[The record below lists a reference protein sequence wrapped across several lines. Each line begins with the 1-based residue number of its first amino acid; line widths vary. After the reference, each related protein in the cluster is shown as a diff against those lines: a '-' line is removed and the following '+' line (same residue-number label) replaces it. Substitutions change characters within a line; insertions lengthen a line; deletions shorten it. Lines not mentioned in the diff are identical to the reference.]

1 MHPANYHSIIRE
13 EGKPVAADK
22 IFLLLHSTTSIWHK
36 ISEKRQT
43 LLCHTLLFLF
53 FCSFSEWWSF
63 RHSPFPRKK
72 VTKKMFLFVLLQT
85 ERKPLTVRIFPQRR
99 RKSRTKLFRYLFC
112 YSSSVTRATNLQSHR
127 HFVHTMEAGRHGR
140 EKVGPTSNTSSFR
153 CGLPWQQRYQVR
165 RMERKLSAS
174 KKDRESSNISASS
187 NFANLF

>member
-1 MHPANYHSIIRE
+1 MSTLFWNVLFPTLFPHYVGGRNQAEKMHPANYHSIIRE

-85 ERKPLTVRIFPQRR
+85 ERKPLTVRIFPQRQEELDKTFSLFVLLLFFSNQGYQPPEPQTFR
-99 RKSRTKLFRYLFC
+99 TYNGSREAWKGKGW
-112 YSSSVTRATNLQSHR
+112 TNLK
-127 HFVHTMEAGRHGR
+127 HF
-140 EKVGPTSNTSSFR
+140 
-153 CGLPWQQRYQVR
+153 L
-165 RMERKLSAS
+165 LSLWSPLAT
-174 KKDRESSNISASS
+174 EIPSA
-187 NFANLF
+187 

>member
-22 IFLLLHSTTSIWHK
+22 IFFLLHSTTSIWHE

-53 FCSFSEWWSF
+53 FARFLSDDLFGTVLSFPAKKW
-63 RHSPFPRKK
+63 RKK
-72 VTKKMFLFVLLQT
+72 CFSLFCCKQKESYSLSVFSHKGKK
-85 ERKPLTVRIFPQRR
+85 
-99 RKSRTKLFRYLFC
+99 SWTKLFRYVFVLLLFC
-112 YSSSVTRATNLQSHR
+112 SNHGYQPPEPQTFRTYNGSREAWKGKGWTNLK
-127 HFVHTMEAGRHGR
+127 HFLL
-140 EKVGPTSNTSSFR
+140 R

-174 KKDRESSNISASS
+174 KKDRKSSNISAILR
-187 NFANLF
+187 FF